1 MSTDKHTR
9 TPFPSDLIPGSDAYY
24 AEALRRT
31 RMASAEGF
39 YDGDAA
45 SRLSEEYRRVRDEL
59 AAVVE
64 MRRDANGKIR
74 GIKE

>member
-45 SRLSEEYRRVRDEL
+45 LLLRVMMATKRREG
-59 AAVVE
+59 ATT
-64 MRRDANGKIR
+64 
-74 GIKE
+74 KEN